1 MRALQTQQ
9 VGGAGDVALGLIE
22 SLRRL
27 LRYSHFGKMG
37 AVEIA
42 GEQRAAEFA
51 RRSPAIRNALHRW
64 LKAVEEADWK
74 NPAEMKRTFGSADI
88 VGAQT
93 VFNIGGNKCRLIAL
107 IHYGARR
114 VLIQHVLTHQQYDKG
129 DWKQ

>member
-1 MRALQTQQ
+1 
-9 VGGAGDVALGLIE
+9 
-22 SLRRL
+22 
-27 LRYSHFGKMG
+27 
-37 AVEIA
+37 VEIA
-42 GEQRAAEFA
+42 GEQRIAEFA
-51 RRSPAIRNALHRW
+51 IRSPTIGNALHRW

-107 IHYGARR
+107 IHYGAKR
-114 VLIQHVLTHQQYDKG
+114 VFVQHVLTHQEYDKG